1 MIYKRKPPP
10 GNARRVRHIGQ
21 NLHGITTNKRGRV
34 VQFESEQERKL
45 ILLLERDATVVDFI
59 SQPETLTFIVENGRT
74 RQYTP
79 DFQVWCRNGQVELH
93 EVTVAQRRQTK
104 ETSQQRE
111 AAAQQICQQRGWT
124 YQVHTEETL
133 PTGYEYSNLDALAPF
148 RGDTYGDEEIASW
161 WLTQLQDQV
170 QVHPQNILTHTT
182 LTHHSGRLLNTLYHL
197 LWHYQVQMNW
207 KAPFIWRGA
216 FHPDARIWLEVKTG
230 PTLAFAQLVQEGRQ

>member
-10 GNARRVRHIGQ
+10 GNARRVRHIGK

-59 SQPETLTFIVENGRT
+59 SQPETLTFIAENGRT

-79 DFQVWCRNGQVELH
+79 DFQVWRRSGQVELH

-124 YQVHTEETL
+124 YHIHTEETL
-133 PTGYEYSNLDALAPF
+133 PTGYEYANLDALAPVP
-148 RGDTYGDEEIASW
+148 RRC
-161 WLTQLQDQV
+161 L
-170 QVHPQNILTHTT
+170 
-182 LTHHSGRLLNTLYHL
+182 R
-197 LWHYQVQMNW
+197 
-207 KAPFIWRGA
+207 R
-216 FHPDARIWLEVKTG
+216 
-230 PTLAFAQLVQEGRQ
+230 